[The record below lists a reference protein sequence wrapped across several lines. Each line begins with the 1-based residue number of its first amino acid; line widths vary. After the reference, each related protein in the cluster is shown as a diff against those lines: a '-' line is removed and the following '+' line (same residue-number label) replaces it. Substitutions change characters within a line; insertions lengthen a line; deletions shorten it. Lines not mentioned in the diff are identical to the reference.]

1 MAPHSTSKVSP
12 PAGSPPTAPQA
23 AGAQALNATAGP
35 QVGANPCL
43 IKWNTAPGRPD
54 ATAKPGTLKLK
65 LVQVQN
71 TVNFVPANCSVT
83 DQNNLAVPFTP
94 PASAT
99 ALSFVAVSGKTYT
112 LNVLYA
118 TFPPG
123 APARANFV
131 EDCAGQTVFFAVDSN
146 TGPASYT
153 IVVT

>member
-1 MAPHSTSKVSP
+1 MPLHRISKLSP
-12 PAGSPPTAPQA
+12 PAGSPPTALKA
-23 AGAQALNATAGP
+23 AGTGP
-35 QVGANPCL
+35 KVRTDACL
-43 IKWNTAPGRPD
+43 IKWNAAPGGPD
-54 ATAKPGTLKLK
+54 ATAMPGTLRLK

-131 EDCAGQTVFFAVDSN
+131 EDCVGQTVFFTVDSN

-153 IVVT
+153 IVVA